1 MTGQR
6 NVWIKTI
13 AALVA
18 GATLAP
24 SASAFFPPIT
34 PPVIVTPTPTDPIIV
49 VPPVDPI
56 IKPPVKPRPKP
67 DCCCD
72 PGPGPTNN
80 TPEPATLVSAGIGMA
95 VMGAAGW
102 IKRRRKLA

>member
-6 NVWIKTI
+6 TVWIKTI
-13 AALVA
+13 AAFVA
-18 GATLAP
+18 LATLAP

-34 PPVIVTPTPTDPIIV
+34 PPVIVPPSPTDPIIV

-56 IKPPVKPRPKP
+56 IKPPPKPRPKP
-67 DCCCD
+67 DCCCECN
-72 PGPGPTNN
+72 PGTAN

-102 IKRRRKLA
+102 IKRRRKPA

>member
-6 NVWIKTI
+6 TVWIKTI

-18 GATLAP
+18 VAALAP
-24 SASAFFPPIT
+24 TASAFFPPIT
-34 PPVIVTPTPTDPIIV
+34 PPVIVPPNPTDPIIV

-56 IKPPVKPRPKP
+56 IKPPPKPLPKP

-72 PGPGPTNN
+72 PGPGTAN

-102 IKRRRKLA
+102 IKRRRKQA

>member
-6 NVWIKTI
+6 TVWRKTI

-18 GATLAP
+18 GAALAP

-56 IKPPVKPRPKP
+56 LKPPPKPRPKP
-67 DCCCD
+67 HCCCECD
-72 PGPGPTNN
+72 PGTAN
-80 TPEPATLVSAGIGMA
+80 TPEPATLVSAGIGVM
-95 VMGAAGW
+95 VMGTAGW
-102 IKRRRKLA
+102 IKRRRKSV

>member
-18 GATLAP
+18 VAALAP
-24 SASAFFPPIT
+24 SATAFFPPIT
-34 PPVIVTPTPTDPIIV
+34 PPVIIPPTVPDPIIV

-56 IKPPVKPRPKP
+56 IKPPPKPRPKP
-67 DCCCD
+67 DWCCD
-72 PGPGPTNN
+72 NPTPTSN

-102 IKRRRKLA
+102 IKRRRKSV